1 MNYVFTVVYDDDLI
15 HNIDG
20 IPQRCAKQMTVT
32 ETTLDGAIALVQS
45 TLASD
50 NKTLKSLTLQ
60 VIEV

>member
-1 MNYVFTVVYDDDLI
+1 MKYIFTVLYDDDLN

-32 ETTLDGAIALVQS
+32 ETTFDAAVVLVQS

-50 NKTLKSLTLQ
+50 NKTLKSLTLLN
-60 VIEV
+60 IEI